1 MAAGARILICSRRDD
16 AAGYARL
23 LRDRLGAELG
33 EDQVAVDVDRLH
45 AGAEFLDRIDEVI
58 GSADVLLAVIGRDWL
73 QATDQSGRRRLDD
86 PDDYVRREIATA
98 LDRGLRVIP
107 VLVGGA
113 QMPSADELPD
123 ALQPLAWRKA
133 LEISAERFDFDA
145 ERLVRALAPIQGARQ
160 PPAAA
165 PAPAPPPPLAPTP
178 RPAEAPVTAMLRRAA
193 QAGIVPAGPATRVV
207 APSPPLDVAVDRVK
221 YPPRG
226 RARRDGLPIGVVIG
240 APLVVL
246 AVAAAAAKWLFGLF
260 ADVPAQPAAPADTV
274 ECTVFAPPVAA
285 PGESIL
291 VQAFAHLPEHA
302 DDARAIAQELDTAAR
317 RRTFFG
323 LQSPIRRG
331 STLHFELRMPGL
343 EVDDPVAS
351 LVWRGRA
358 EAVQFGVHV
367 PPDTAT
373 RTVIGTVEVS
383 LDGAPVG
390 HVKFKLSVEAD
401 ARSAPSEPQGEQAR
415 RYTAA
420 FISYASEDRDKVLA
434 RVQMLSL
441 QGIRYFQDVLSLEP
455 GDRWMKKIELG
466 IDECDVFLLFWSTE
480 AKRSKWVREEVRY
493 ALARKSDDELSPP
506 EIRPV
511 IVEGPPIVEPWE
523 ELAHLHFNDRLLYF
537 MSPPR

>member
-1 MAAGARILICSRRDD
+1 
-16 AAGYARL
+16 
-23 LRDRLGAELG
+23 
-33 EDQVAVDVDRLH
+33 
-45 AGAEFLDRIDEVI
+45 
-58 GSADVLLAVIGRDWL
+58 
-73 QATDQSGRRRLDD
+73 
-86 PDDYVRREIATA
+86 
-98 LDRGLRVIP
+98 
-107 VLVGGA
+107 
-113 QMPSADELPD
+113 
-123 ALQPLAWRKA
+123 
-133 LEISAERFDFDA
+133 
-145 ERLVRALAPIQGARQ
+145 
-160 PPAAA
+160 
-165 PAPAPPPPLAPTP
+165 
-178 RPAEAPVTAMLRRAA
+178 
-193 QAGIVPAGPATRVV
+193 
-207 APSPPLDVAVDRVK
+207 
-221 YPPRG
+221 
-226 RARRDGLPIGVVIG
+226 
-240 APLVVL
+240 
-246 AVAAAAAKWLFGLF
+246 
-260 ADVPAQPAAPADTV
+260 
-274 ECTVFAPPVAA
+274 VFAPPVAA

-291 VQAFAHLPEHA
+291 VQAFAHLPEQA
-302 DDARAIAQELDTAAR
+302 DDARAIAEELDTAAR
-317 RRTFFG
+317 RRTFFS
-323 LQSPIRRG
+323 LQSPVRRG
-331 STLHFELRMPGL
+331 SALHFELRMPGL

-373 RTVIGTVEVS
+373 RTVIGTLEVS

-401 ARSAPSEPQGEQAR
+401 ARSAPSEPQGERAH
-415 RYTAA
+415 RYSAA
-420 FISYASEDRDKVLA
+420 FISYASDDRDKVLA

-493 ALARKSDDELSPP
+493 ALARKSGDELSPP